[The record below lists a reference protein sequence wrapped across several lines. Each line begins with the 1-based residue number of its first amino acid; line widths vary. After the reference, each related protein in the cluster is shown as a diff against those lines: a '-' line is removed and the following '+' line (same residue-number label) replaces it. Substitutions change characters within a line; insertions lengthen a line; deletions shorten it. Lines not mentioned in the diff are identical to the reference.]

1 MRRPESLRIAVLL
14 TAVVA
19 FGPISTDLYLPSLP
33 GIARYFG
40 TDAAAAQATLSVFLL
55 GFAGGQIVYGPLS
68 DRYGRRPVLL
78 AGVAVYLAATMAC
91 AIAETI
97 EALIGARFF
106 QALGACSGV
115 VLVRAIVRDIYAPER
130 AGSVLAYMGSA
141 MAVAPMI
148 GPVIGG
154 QLEIL
159 FGWRANFVFL
169 MVFAALIL
177 LSVVGILD
185 ETNKRLDPSA
195 LAPQRMLANFREMLA
210 SPRYLGCLAGAT
222 FCYSGLFAFISASS
236 FVLIDVVGLTPDAF
250 GIAFAIMVIGYML
263 GAVSAGRLIMRL
275 GLDRTMLTGG
285 ILAAIGGPVM
295 AAFAILAAED
305 VAAIAIVIP
314 MMFYAAGVGLVM
326 PATTAAAIG
335 PYPEK
340 AGAASSLLGF
350 FQMCFAA
357 ATGATVAHVLD
368 GTARPMAVAI
378 AVCGLA
384 TLATI
389 LVLRR
394 RV

>member
-1 MRRPESLRIAVLL
+1 MQESLKRNMLMRELLSENQTLRLFIITVLIFIA
-14 TAVVA
+14 
-19 FGPISTDLYLPSLP
+19 FSL
-33 GIARYFG
+33 
-40 TDAAAAQATLSVFLL
+40 LL
-55 GFAGGQIVYGPLS
+55 G
-68 DRYGRRPVLL
+68 
-78 AGVAVYLAATMAC
+78 
-91 AIAETI
+91 E
-97 EALIGARFF
+97 RFF
-106 QALGACSGV
+106 S
-115 VLVRAIVRDIYAPER
+115 VRNLQ
-130 AGSVLAYMGSA
+130 S
-141 MAVAPMI
+141 MAVQFP
-148 GPVIGG
+148 
-154 QLEIL
+154 E
-159 FGWRANFVFL
+159 F
-169 MVFAALIL
+169 
-177 LSVVGILD
+177 GIL
-185 ETNKRLDPSA
+185 
-195 LAPQRMLANFREMLA
+195 
-210 SPRYLGCLAGAT
+210 
-222 FCYSGLFAFISASS
+222 
-236 FVLIDVVGLTPDAF
+236 
-250 GIAFAIMVIGYML
+250 AFAI
-263 GAVSAGRLIMRL
+263 LI
-275 GLDRTMLTGG
+275 TMLTGG